1 MRIGTEMEIRLSLF
15 FSPVMAFLP
24 QGTLKL
30 HPQYPGK
37 VVMAFDDGCRAGAG
51 VGKSLSDAITDER
64 RILYFF
70 FFLNQSLKLDS
81 KQLFITCHEKLAF
94 QY

>member
-1 MRIGTEMEIRLSLF
+1 MEIRLSLF

-70 FFLNQSLKLDS
+70 FFFKS
-81 KQLFITCHEKLAF
+81 KSQIGFKAAIYNLS
-94 QY
+94 